1 MSLCQGCEIG
11 PIFYV
16 CLKCFLNL
24 YFLFGTELYDAIKLF
39 TSDVDVD
46 VDVDEDVNADVD
58 RYVDNVNLSTWHWCW
73 GINKLASFKCNDTTL
88 MAI

>member
-11 PIFYV
+11 LIFYV

-46 VDVDEDVNADVD
+46 VDVDEDVDVGVDVDVDEDVNADVD
-58 RYVDNVNLSTWHWCW
+58 RYVDNVNLST
-73 GINKLASFKCNDTTL
+73 
-88 MAI
+88 

>member
-11 PIFYV
+11 LIFYV

-46 VDVDEDVNADVD
+46 VDVDEDVDVD
-58 RYVDNVNLSTWHWCW
+58 VD
-73 GINKLASFKCNDTTL
+73 INIDVLTSSQVSSFMCNDTTL
-88 MAI
+88 MV